1 MVCDEN
7 GDNTD
12 VGFSHSSTLTIVATV
27 EHLALATFQTV
38 YLNNPESRLGGAYL

>member
-12 VGFSHSSTLTIVATV
+12 VGFSHSGNTLTTVATV

-38 YLNNPESRLGGAYL
+38 YLNNPRLGGVYL